1 MAYPKKLAEIGPI
14 CEVNKQKKKNKL
26 GLVLQLWKLVSDDM
40 DPSATTSGLHIQS
53 QRQDL
58 DSGL

>member
-14 CEVNKQKKKNKL
+14 CEVNKQKNKL
-26 GLVLQLWKLVSDDM
+26 DLVLQLWKLVSDDM